1 MSVLPISMGGQ
12 KVQAKI
18 DKYFANSM
26 LRAKSVTSQT
36 EQNSDSLPD
45 PMGDLK
51 VKLNIQLD
59 DDEHSN
65 QAENQTPKH
74 TPVKKQLG
82 LIELN

>member
-18 DKYFANSM
+18 DRYFANSM
-26 LRAKSVTSQT
+26 LRAKSVTSQM
-36 EQNSDSLPD
+36 EQNSDSLPY